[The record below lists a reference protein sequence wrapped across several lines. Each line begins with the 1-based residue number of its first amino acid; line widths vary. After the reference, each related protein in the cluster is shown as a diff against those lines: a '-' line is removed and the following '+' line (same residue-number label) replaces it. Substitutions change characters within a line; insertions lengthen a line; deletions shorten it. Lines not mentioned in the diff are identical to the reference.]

1 MVNRSSPLI
10 RNRNFA
16 KRSSAYPTRPRS
28 TESLEKF
35 LISVFSKEHDH
46 SSFYKFLQMEHNHKN
61 LDCYFFY
68 YSTCKKGDFCP
79 YRHEP
84 SALGCETMCTYW
96 QQGNC
101 LNEHCNFRHME
112 LKKNRKSIPCYWET
126 QPGGCRK
133 PHCPFMHTS
142 PRTISG
148 DPINP
153 VKTTEVATKSP
164 NQEWLNRQDDP
175 KYDGSSTTESD
186 QGRGNS
192 EAGSFIGSPAVDP
205 LIVKFEEAT
214 LSLPP
219 SLQTN
224 MNLPN
229 ALNIPKSLTIP
240 NNPNS
245 LNIPG
250 NISVANNLNVPPAN
264 SQSSPCH
271 HTLSYPHHQQNL
283 HSHSSGQSLS
293 SLQNQQSSPLL
304 QQSPYTSIHT
314 QQTSQP
320 QTSRFPF
327 PFLESDNESTPSPVK
342 SQPKVPY
349 CKTYEQMRLE
359 EIQAESAAYYSYE
372 TSNYGLHQ
380 TQMSK
385 TIGTKRWIRT
395 SKTKKE
401 EVTKELNFKILSLE
415 EIDTPSV
422 SEPSSLIE
430 AKSMKRRSIDEQCDK
445 ESANSAKKCKIS
457 SEFAKSSE
465 PVVKVQP
472 IKLRRSLKMETQI
485 QPTCEMQVQTEIQ
498 PCEDVTINKCLAT
511 DSQGDQTSCSE
522 EKQKNHSNETSYCE
536 RLENYVDEL
545 VNRKVDVEIRL
556 CDSSTNEE
564 KIQVQPEQSDDRS
577 SVVTCTED
585 VETSLLADQPYDQ
598 QCTQIDEEY
607 LRLDTSADDIMRDI
621 EDLLN

>member
-1 MVNRSSPLI
+1 
-10 RNRNFA
+10 
-16 KRSSAYPTRPRS
+16 
-28 TESLEKF
+28 
-35 LISVFSKEHDH
+35 KEHDH

-153 VKTTEVATKSP
+153 VKTTEIATKSP

-327 PFLESDNESTPSPVK
+327 PFLESDNESAPSPVK

-372 TSNYGLHQ
+372 ASNYDLHQ
-380 TQMSK
+380 RQMSK

-401 EVTKELNFKILSLE
+401 ELSKELNFKILSLE
-415 EIDTPSV
+415 EIRQRKRERTAKTLTDTTSV

-430 AKSMKRRSIDEQCDK
+430 AKSMKRRSIDEPCDK

-465 PVVKVQP
+465 PVVKIQP

-485 QPTCEMQVQTEIQ
+485 QPCKMQVQTEIQ
-498 PCEDVTINKCLAT
+498 PCEDVTINERLAT
-511 DSQGDQTSCSE
+511 DSQDDQTSCYKEKE
-522 EKQKNHSNETSYCE
+522 ESHSNETSYCE
-536 RLENYVDEL
+536 RLQNYVDEL
-545 VNRKVDVEIRL
+545 VNRKVDIEIRL

-564 KIQVQPEQSDDRS
+564 KTQVQPEQASDDRS
-577 SVVTCTED
+577 SVVTYTED
-585 VETSLLADQPYDQ
+585 IETSLLADQPYDQ
-598 QCTQIDEEY
+598 QYTQTDEEY

>member
-1 MVNRSSPLI
+1 
-10 RNRNFA
+10 
-16 KRSSAYPTRPRS
+16 
-28 TESLEKF
+28 
-35 LISVFSKEHDH
+35 
-46 SSFYKFLQMEHNHKN
+46 MEHNHKN

-327 PFLESDNESTPSPVK
+327 PFLESDNESAPSPVK

-372 TSNYGLHQ
+372 ASNYGVHQ
-380 TQMSK
+380 RQMSK

-401 EVTKELNFKILSLE
+401 ELTKELNFKILSLE
-415 EIDTPSV
+415 EIRQRKRERAAKTLTDTPSV

-485 QPTCEMQVQTEIQ
+485 QPCEM
-498 PCEDVTINKCLAT
+498 
-511 DSQGDQTSCSE
+511 QGDQTSCCE
-522 EKQKNHSNETSYCE
+522 EKQKNHSNKTSYCE

-545 VNRKVDVEIRL
+545 VNRKVDIEIRL
-556 CDSSTNEE
+556 CDSSTSEE
-564 KIQVQPEQSDDRS
+564 KIQVEPEQASDNRS
-577 SVVTCTED
+577 SVATYTED
-585 VETSLLADQPYDQ
+585 IETSLLADQPYDQ
-598 QCTQIDEEY
+598 PYDQQYTQTDEEY

>member
-1 MVNRSSPLI
+1 
-10 RNRNFA
+10 
-16 KRSSAYPTRPRS
+16 
-28 TESLEKF
+28 
-35 LISVFSKEHDH
+35 KEHDH

-229 ALNIPKSLTIP
+229 ALSIPKSLTIP

-327 PFLESDNESTPSPVK
+327 PFLESDNESAPSPVK

-372 TSNYGLHQ
+372 ASNYGLHQ
-380 TQMSK
+380 RQMSK

-401 EVTKELNFKILSLE
+401 ELSKELNFKILSLE
-415 EIDTPSV
+415 EIRQRKRERAVKTPTDTTSV
-422 SEPSSLIE
+422 SEPSSPIE
-430 AKSMKRRSIDEQCDK
+430 AKGMKRRSIEEQCDK

-465 PVVKVQP
+465 PAVAVKVQP
-472 IKLRRSLKMETQI
+472 IKLRRFLKMETQI
-485 QPTCEMQVQTEIQ
+485 QPCEMQIQTEIQ
-498 PCEDVTINKCLAT
+498 PCEDVTINERLAT
-511 DSQGDQTSCSE
+511 DSQDNQTSCCE
-522 EKQKNHSNETSYCE
+522 EKQESHSNETSYSE

-564 KIQVQPEQSDDRS
+564 KTQVQPEQASGDKS
-577 SVVTCTED
+577 SVATYTED
-585 VETSLLADQPYDQ
+585 ETSLLADQPYDQ
-598 QCTQIDEEY
+598 QYTQTDEEY